1 MKRCP
6 TCQKEFADSM
16 RFCQTDGTPLIDSAD
31 AEQPLDPYKTV
42 VGQPPPDDPFK
53 TVVGGAGAQSKDN
66 DILQLPEEPADP
78 MKTMVVSPGDWKKDE
93 ASSATGSDSSMPE
106 PPKFNEPDLNPP
118 PFGDLSPQSSSST
131 GDIFGSGSSSTA
143 PPPFEP
149 PSEPKISDSPFG
161 QPPSSSPFQSPFE
174 QQKSSFEPPSP
185 FDAPA
190 PPPQFDAPKPPPFK
204 EPESPFANQQP
215 FDQSPFGQPQNP
227 LGQATNDPFSNP
239 SPQAEWNPP
248 PAPVQNWQDQQ
259 LGANTPF
266 QPPVVTGSGG
276 QNQTLAIVSLVLGI
290 LSLPCCGWYI
300 FGIGA
305 LITGFIAKG
314 KADNDPGNYGGR
326 GMALA
331 GIIMGA
337 ISLVLGIIVTIL
349 YILGAF
355 AGRF

>member
-6 TCQKEFADSM
+6 TCQKEFPDSM
-16 RFCQTDGTPLIDSAD
+16 RFCQTDGTPLIET
-31 AEQPLDPYKTV
+31 AETAPPEDPFKTV

-53 TVVGGAGAQSKDN
+53 TIVGGSGSSSSDIEQSKDN
-66 DILQLPEEPADP
+66 DILQLPDEPVDP
-78 MKTMVVSPGDWKKDE
+78 MKTMVVSPEDWKKED
-93 ASSATGSDSSMPE
+93 SSASASEPPVPA

-118 PFGDLSPQSSSST
+118 AFGDLSPAPPSSST
-131 GDIFGSGSSSTA
+131 GDIFGSSSSSSSQ
-143 PPPFEP
+143 P

-161 QPPSSSPFQSPFE
+161 QPPSGSPFQSPFE

-190 PPPQFDAPKPPPFK
+190 PPPFK
-204 EPESPFANQQP
+204 EPESPFGNQQP

-227 LGQATNDPFSNP
+227 LGQAASDPFSNP

-266 QPPVVTGSGG
+266 QPPPVSGSGG

-337 ISLVLGIIVTIL
+337 LSLVMGIIVTIL